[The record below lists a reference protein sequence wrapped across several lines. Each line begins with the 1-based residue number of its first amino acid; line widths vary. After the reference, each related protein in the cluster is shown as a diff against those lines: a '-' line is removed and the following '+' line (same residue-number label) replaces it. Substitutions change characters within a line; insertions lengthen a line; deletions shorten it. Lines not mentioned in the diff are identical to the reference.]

1 MRLNDGGSGGFMFCR
16 WAQVVRRRK
25 MFVKTAKLES
35 FYQQGVRSLSS
46 KWSSLQ
52 AADGYHR
59 LCDAAIVM

>member
-1 MRLNDGGSGGFMFCR
+1 MFCR

-25 MFVKTAKLES
+25 MFVKTAKLER
-35 FYQQGVRSLSS
+35 FYQQGMRSLSS